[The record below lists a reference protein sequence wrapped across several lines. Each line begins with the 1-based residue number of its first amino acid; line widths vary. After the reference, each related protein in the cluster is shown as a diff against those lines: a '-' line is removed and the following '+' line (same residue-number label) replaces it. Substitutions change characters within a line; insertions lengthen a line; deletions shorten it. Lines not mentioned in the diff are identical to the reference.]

1 MYSKKIVGLGS
12 TTKKTRVKLDLS
24 KDQRDSL
31 AVLLKKALN
40 GKVTPIY
47 PGDTYNDISRILN
60 KL

>member
-12 TTKKTRVKLDLS
+12 TTKKKRVKLDLS
-24 KDQRDSL
+24 RDQRDSL
-31 AVLLKKALN
+31 VVLLKRALK

-47 PGDTYNDISRILN
+47 YGDTYNDISRIID